1 MSDATPEPSILSH
14 GEREIAAML
23 EEGHSVDEI
32 ATARGESVESVE
44 KAVDR
49 IREKTDRA
57 LATLLASP
65 FTDEAV
71 ADLDSTIRERLL
83 SDLDSCR

>member
-1 MSDATPEPSILSH
+1 MSDATPDASILSH

-23 EEGHSVDEI
+23 REGHSVEEI
-32 ATARGESVESVE
+32 ATARDESVDSVE
-44 KAVDR
+44 KAIDR

-65 FTDEAV
+65 FTDREAT
-71 ADLDSTIRERLL
+71 DLDPTSRDRLR
-83 SDLDSCR
+83 SELDPS

>member
-1 MSDATPEPSILSH
+1 MSDPPSDASILSH

-23 EEGHSVDEI
+23 DDGHSIEEI
-32 ATARGESVESVE
+32 ATERDASVESIE
-44 KAVDR
+44 KATDR

-65 FTDEAV
+65 FTECAA
-71 ADLDSTIRERLL
+71 ADLDATARDRLR
-83 SDLDSCR
+83 SKLDSCK

>member
-1 MSDATPEPSILSH
+1 MTDATPDSSILSH

-23 EEGHSVDEI
+23 EADHSVDEI
-32 ATARGESVESVE
+32 ATARDEPVESVE
-44 KAVDR
+44 KAIDR

-65 FTDEAV
+65 FTSDAA
-71 ADLDSTIRERLL
+71 ADLDSTTLEGLL
-83 SDLDSCR
+83 TDLDSCR

>member
-1 MSDATPEPSILSH
+1 MSDTTPEASILSH

-23 EEGHSVDEI
+23 EAGNSVDEI
-32 ATARGESVESVE
+32 AATRDESVDSVE

-65 FTDEAV
+65 FTDDAI
-71 ADLDSTIRERLL
+71 ADLDSSTRERLRT
-83 SDLDSCR
+83 DLDSCR

>member
-1 MSDATPEPSILSH
+1 MTDATPHSSILSH

-23 EEGHSVDEI
+23 DDDDSVDEI
-32 ATARGESVESVE
+32 AAARDESVESVE
-44 KAVDR
+44 KAIDR

-65 FTDEAV
+65 FTDDAA
-71 ADLDSTIRERLL
+71 ADLDSTTRDRLL
-83 SDLDSCR
+83 ADLDTTE

>member
-1 MSDATPEPSILSH
+1 MSDATPEASILSH

-23 EEGHSVDEI
+23 EAGNSVDEI
-32 ATARGESVESVE
+32 AATRDESVDSVE

-65 FTDEAV
+65 FTDDAI
-71 ADLDSTIRERLL
+71 ADLDSSTRERLRT
-83 SDLDSCR
+83 DLDSCR

>member
-1 MSDATPEPSILSH
+1 MSDATPDASILGH

-23 EEGHSVDEI
+23 AAGHSVEEI
-32 ATARGESVESVE
+32 ATEREESAESVE
-44 KAVDR
+44 KAIDR

-65 FTDEAV
+65 FTDRAA
-71 ADLDSTIRERLL
+71 ADLDPTARDRLL
-83 SDLDSCR
+83 DDLGTCE